1 MEIKSPTQII
11 DAILERHVEIDETLA
26 AEIVDALEA
35 AGWRFV
41 FNRDL

>member
-1 MEIKSPTQII
+1 MTEKSPTQII

-35 AGWRFV
+35 SGWRFV